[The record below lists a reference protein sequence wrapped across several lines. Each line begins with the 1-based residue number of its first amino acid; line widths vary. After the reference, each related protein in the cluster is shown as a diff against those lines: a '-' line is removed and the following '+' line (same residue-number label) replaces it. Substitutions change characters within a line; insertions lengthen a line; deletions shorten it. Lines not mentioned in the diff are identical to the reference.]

1 MFAGSLYAHFQG
13 AWLVKIQVNG
23 ETREVPAEFT
33 VADLLV
39 ELALQP
45 KYLAVE
51 RNLILIPREEH
62 AACALQEGDRLEIV
76 TLVGGG

>member
-1 MFAGSLYAHFQG
+1 MQ
-13 AWLVKIQVNG
+13 IQVNG
-23 ETREVPAEFT
+23 ETQEVPAEFT
-33 VADLLV
+33 VAELLV
-39 ELALQP
+39 QLGLQP

-62 AACALQEGDRLEIV
+62 ASCTLQEGDRLEIV

>member
-1 MFAGSLYAHFQG
+1 MQ
-13 AWLVKIQVNG
+13 IQVNG
-23 ETREVPAEFT
+23 EVQEIPADFT
-33 VADLLV
+33 VAELLTQ
-39 ELALQP
+39 LGLQP

-62 AACALQEGDRLEIV
+62 AACTLQEGDRLEIV

>member
-1 MFAGSLYAHFQG
+1 VQ
-13 AWLVKIQVNG
+13 IQVNG
-23 ETREVPAEFT
+23 EAREVPDEFT
-33 VADLLV
+33 VAELLA
-39 ELALQP
+39 LLGLQP

-62 AACALQEGDRLEIV
+62 ASCTLQEGDRLEIV

>member
-1 MFAGSLYAHFQG
+1 ML
-13 AWLVKIQVNG
+13 IQVNG
-23 ETREVPAEFT
+23 ETQEVPEEFT
-33 VADLLV
+33 VSELLSQ
-39 ELALQP
+39 LGLQP

-62 AACALQEGDRLEIV
+62 ASCTLQEGDRLEIV